1 MSYRSRIAQLE
12 ARRSVL
18 IARAAEQR
26 VVLAGAAEPWRRP
39 LAIADRGV
47 AMVRFFKRYPAF
59 LAAACVVLLVLK
71 PGPTFRWGRRGYFA
85 WRAWR
90 AFVRPDTVR

>member
-12 ARRSVL
+12 ARRGVL

-26 VVLAGAAEPWRRP
+26 VMLAGAAEPWRRP
-39 LAIADRGV
+39 LAIADRGIAV
-47 AMVRFFKRYPAF
+47 VRFFQRYPAL
-59 LAAACVVLLVLK
+59 LAAATVVLLVLK
-71 PGPTFRWGRRGYFA
+71 PGPSFRWGRRGYFA

-90 AFVRPDTVR
+90 AFVRPESIR